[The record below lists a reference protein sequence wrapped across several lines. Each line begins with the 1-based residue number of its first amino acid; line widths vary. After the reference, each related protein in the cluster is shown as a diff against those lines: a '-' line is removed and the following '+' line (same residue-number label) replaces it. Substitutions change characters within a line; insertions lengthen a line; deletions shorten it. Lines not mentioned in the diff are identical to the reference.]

1 MKLKKTI
8 FIILG
13 LISLGLGA
21 IGAILPMLPTVPF
34 LMLSAICFSKSSEKS
49 DRWFKRTKLYKNNL
63 ETFANGEGM
72 TLKVKI
78 RIMLTVTIL
87 MAIGFFTMF
96 RKKLYIP
103 CIILACVWLFHILYF
118 CFGVKR
124 YSKS

>member
-1 MKLKKTI
+1 MKFKKTI

-34 LMLSAICFSKSSEKS
+34 LMLSAIFFSKSSKKL

-118 CFGVKR
+118 CFGVRR
-124 YSKS
+124 YSKG

>member
-34 LMLSAICFSKSSEKS
+34 LMLSAICFSKSSEKL

-103 CIILACVWLFHILYF
+103 CIILACVWFSEHF
-118 CFGVKR
+118 AFTV
-124 YSKS
+124 S

>member
-1 MKLKKTI
+1 MKFKKTI

-34 LMLSAICFSKSSEKS
+34 LMLSAICFSKSSEKL

-103 CIILACVWLFHILYF
+103 CIILSCVWLLHILYF

>member
-1 MKLKKTI
+1 MKFKKTI

-34 LMLSAICFSKSSEKS
+34 LMLSAICFSKSYEKL

-87 MAIGFFTMF
+87 MAIGFFTML

-103 CIILACVWLFHILYF
+103 CIILACVWLLHILYF

-124 YSKS
+124 YSKE

>member
-1 MKLKKTI
+1 MKFKKTI

-34 LMLSAICFSKSSEKS
+34 LMLSAIFFSKSSEKL

-118 CFGVKR
+118 CFGVRR
-124 YSKS
+124 YSKG